1 MARKPSRE
9 PESVE
14 TRERPLRTML
24 ALVAGFLVIVG
35 VAVWTVIL
43 PELRDDA
50 GEDVDGAETT
60 VPAVPQPAAAGAPPP
75 AP

>member
-1 MARKPSRE
+1 
-9 PESVE
+9 
-14 TRERPLRTML
+14 ML